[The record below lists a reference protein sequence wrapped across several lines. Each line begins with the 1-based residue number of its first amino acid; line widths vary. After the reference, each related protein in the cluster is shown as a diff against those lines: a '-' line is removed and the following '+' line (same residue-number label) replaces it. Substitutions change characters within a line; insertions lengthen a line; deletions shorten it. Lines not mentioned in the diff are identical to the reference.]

1 MECSIQTPKH
11 KQNTPKTKNR
21 NQNRGGGGGQE
32 KILKTKG
39 CLTSMAH
46 QGPSALT
53 VSYFGLRISFARQH
67 ILLVGSLVNFSNC
80 QRSFSELEVQKP
92 EEQDEGVTW
101 DHHVLLS
108 TTYWSNLSKK
118 GDAEKTKEL
127 QGNRWKK
134 DTREVFV
141 SFLGFKNKE
150 LSWGSTGERLKRA
163 EGSEKE
169 MRLKKAK
176 GRISLAQERQ
186 CQVSGAEIN
195 KIF

>member
-80 QRSFSELEVQKP
+80 QSSFSELEVQKP